1 MSCLLTDNEE
11 ATTKKC
17 RKRKSEAK
25 ANNSRCSSLDGLS
38 KVDTA
43 EGDEDMPDKRT
54 SDGGGMASGVGKRR
68 RLGGSQAPKN
78 ALMHLHE
85 MKPGIVFQMESQTG
99 PVHAPVFTMS
109 VTVNGVKYSG
119 TGHNK
124 KVAKQAAAESALRGS
139 FVQFRNS
146 SQAQQAMG
154 GSQLTS
160 QNFTEIAD
168 IGSMHHFSNFEN
180 SGPVGT
186 GHPAASNGDALHR
199 SASDC
204 EVGVLDISSRNPI
217 MALHGL
223 RPGSK
228 YELLSESGR
237 GHDKVFTMSVVVDEE
252 RFEGCGRNKK
262 MAKYHAAKAA
272 LVKAFSVKFPT
283 PTGGFPY
290 VGVHLFET
298 VDDYCLLGLDVL
310 CIRMSAAIDG
320 WVLTCLLFSVLSC
333 GVYC

>member
-1 MSCLLTDNEE
+1 MKVLLSCLLTDDIE
-11 ATTKKC
+11 APTKKR

-25 ANNSRCSSLDGLS
+25 ANNSCCGSLDRLS

-43 EGDEDMPDKRT
+43 EGDEDMPDKRK
-54 SDGGGMASGVGKRR
+54 SEGGGMASGVGKRR
-68 RLGGSQAPKN
+68 RLGGSQA
-78 ALMHLHE
+78 LMHLHE
-85 MKPGIVFQMESQTG
+85 TKPGLVFLVELQTG

-109 VTVNGVKYSG
+109 VTVNGEKYCG
-119 TGHNK
+119 TGHSK

-168 IGSMHHFSNFEN
+168 IGSMHHFSDFEN
-180 SGPVGT
+180 SGPVGA

-204 EVGVLDISSRNPI
+204 EVGVLDIGSRNPI
-217 MALHGL
+217 MVLHGL

-252 RFEGCGRNKK
+252 KFEGCGRNKK

-272 LVKAFSVKFPT
+272 LVKAFNVKFPAA
-283 PTGGFPY
+283 TGDFPY

-298 VDDYCLLGLDVL
+298 VDDYFIFWDWTGFAFGCQLP
-310 CIRMSAAIDG
+310 
-320 WVLTCLLFSVLSC
+320 
-333 GVYC
+333 